1 VPLDQT
7 LAAFPT
13 GRLGGRQRQAL
24 AATISDW
31 KRFWAADS
39 QVWQLYAKGG
49 LAPPPPPPPPPP
61 PAELTIYNDLLAQT
75 RTLTSTAQ
83 AHEASAA
90 ADARS
95 AGSTVR
101 LVTIAIACVALV
113 IALAFALLVTRRTRT

>member
-1 VPLDQT
+1 MPLDQT

-49 LAPPPPPPPPPP
+49 LANLRAADNLANG
-61 PAELTIYNDLLAQT
+61 AELTIYNDLLAQT